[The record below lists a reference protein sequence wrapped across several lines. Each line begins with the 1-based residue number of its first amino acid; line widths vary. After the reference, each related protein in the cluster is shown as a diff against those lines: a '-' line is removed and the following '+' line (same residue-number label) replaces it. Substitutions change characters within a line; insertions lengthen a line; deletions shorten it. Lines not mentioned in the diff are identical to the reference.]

1 MIVDLAQDASASM
14 IETDVAIIGSGPA
27 GSSLATRLKRD
38 CCVIE
43 SGGPALDIKNHWRFW
58 AVKRGEWT
66 NADWPRVRGVGGAS
80 LRWTGRC
87 IPLDPYD
94 FEDRPWMADTT
105 WPVSH
110 EEISPWFNCAGD
122 LMGLLGDETAKDF
135 AAPEIEAAIARDER
149 WKPSIWRFAANPER
163 GVFRFGEHLAHAFE
177 ANNRSLYY
185 HGHCSQIRA
194 NGSRIEALAIVT
206 EDGREIEVRA
216 NHFVVAAGCIENA
229 RLLLDAQQS
238 NAGLFESVTP
248 WLGRGFNQ
256 HLRVDA
262 GEIHVTPQQRQRLQ
276 NQINIFQEKG
286 ASVIERG
293 FALDPDFARREKIGN
308 ASVGLRYAPKERSRV
323 QKAIERL
330 SGGLLRRTPSASDLR
345 VLVEIDT
352 EQTVSMQSHITLS
365 ERLDPLGRP
374 RARVHWAI
382 SETDC
387 RTAYV
392 ATHAFA
398 DFLEEQGLGKLE
410 VARGIEP
417 DRIAPDIRRD
427 SHHHMGGTR
436 MSEAP
441 EKGVVD
447 TNLSVHGVENLS
459 VVGASVFTTGGHAN
473 PTQTI
478 VALSLRLAEYLN
490 AKT

>member
-1 MIVDLAQDASASM
+1 MIVDLAQDASVTV

-27 GSSLATRLKRD
+27 GSSLAAHLNRD

-94 FEDRPWMADTT
+94 FEDRPWMADAA
-105 WPVSH
+105 WPVSYD
-110 EEISPWFNCAGD
+110 EIAPWFERAGE
-122 LMGLLGDETAKDF
+122 LMGLPRDKSVKGF
-135 AAPEIEAAIARDER
+135 PAPDLENAIAGDSR
-149 WKPSIWRFAANPER
+149 WRESIWRFAANPER
-163 GVFRFGEHLAHAFE
+163 GVFRFGEHLAHVFDGE
-177 ANNRSLYY
+177 KRSLFY
-185 HGHCSQIRA
+185 HGHCKRIRA
-194 NGSRIEALAIVT
+194 NGSRIEALTIVT
-206 EDGREIEVRA
+206 EDGREIDVRA
-216 NHFVVAAGCIENA
+216 DHFVVAAGCIENA
-229 RLLLDAQQS
+229 RLLLDAQRS
-238 NAGLFESVTP
+238 NAGLLDDVTP

-262 GEIHVTPQQRQRLQ
+262 GEIHVSPKQRERLQ
-276 NQINIFQEKG
+276 NQINIFQTKG

-293 FALDPDFARREKIGN
+293 FALDPDFARSEKIGN
-308 ASVGLRYAPKERSRV
+308 ASVGLRYTPKERSRV
-323 QKAIERL
+323 RKAVDLLI
-330 SGGLLRRTPSASDLR
+330 GGLLRRAPSASDLR

-352 EQTVSMQSHITLS
+352 EQSVSMDSNITLS

-392 ATHAFA
+392 AAHAFA
-398 DFLEEQGLGKLE
+398 NFVEAQGLGELE
-410 VARGIEP
+410 LAPGIEP

-427 SHHHMGGTR
+427 AHHHIGGTR
-436 MSEAP
+436 MSETP
-441 EKGVVD
+441 DKGVVD
-447 TNLSVHGVENLS
+447 PDLSVHNVENLS
-459 VVGASVFTTGGHAN
+459 VVGASVFNTGGHAN
-473 PTQTI
+473 PTHAI
-478 VALSLRLAEYLN
+478 VALALRLAEHLN
-490 AKT
+490 AKA